1 MELKMQG
8 VTSENFDSLGPP
20 VKKALAEKTSKRAEE
35 ISLLWSGI
43 AIRRLLQNDDSVTAE
58 FTASSGDEMNS
69 LASTISSID
78 DNDLMDSISQELTSA
93 NIVGVSI
100 TEIGEVTTIE
110 APSTPTESPNI
121 SSTETILLSSN
132 SDSSDEGKWYEQTA
146 FIWGYVV
153 IWMCFCSFVIVR
165 HVLNENLKKIQFD
178 FNKEEKP
185 EETTQVEIRTEGG
198 ASIDNHDK
206 FAGQEEK
213 PERKIV
219 HRRGSSRV
227 DEFDEF
233 YMKNIHAEFEEVTG
247 KEDIICAGGSTT
259 EPDETD
265 EPRNKQN
272 KPRFRFIS

>member
-1 MELKMQG
+1 MDVLLFIRHCE
-8 VTSENFDSLGPP
+8 TRSERESEEDP
-20 VKKALAEKTSKRAEE
+20 VRFQKEKE
-35 ISLLWSGI
+35 
-43 AIRRLLQNDDSVTAE
+43 
-58 FTASSGDEMNS
+58 
-69 LASTISSID
+69 
-78 DNDLMDSISQELTSA
+78 
-93 NIVGVSI
+93 
-100 TEIGEVTTIE
+100 
-110 APSTPTESPNI
+110 
-121 SSTETILLSSN
+121 
-132 SDSSDEGKWYEQTA
+132 
-146 FIWGYVV
+146 
-153 IWMCFCSFVIVR
+153 
-165 HVLNENLKKIQFD
+165 
-178 FNKEEKP
+178 EEKP

-265 EPRNKQN
+265 DPRNKQN
-272 KPRFRFIS
+272 KSRFRFI